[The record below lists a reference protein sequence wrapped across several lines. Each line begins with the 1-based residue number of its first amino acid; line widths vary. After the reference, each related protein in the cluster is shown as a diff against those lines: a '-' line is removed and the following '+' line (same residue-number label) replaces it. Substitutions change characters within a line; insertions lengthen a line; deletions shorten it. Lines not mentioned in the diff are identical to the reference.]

1 MNMFTIRSRV
11 IAAAA
16 AAAIALTAFSTAPAQ
31 ARVRNG
37 DAIALGAI
45 VGLFGTV
52 AALAAAN
59 AARDRHYGPYYAAPH
74 PGAPVYRGPVHR
86 SHRWGGWHRHHW
98 HR

>member
-1 MNMFTIRSRV
+1 MLTIRSRV

-16 AAAIALTAFSTAPAQ
+16 AAAIALTAFSAAPAQ

-37 DAIALGAI
+37 DAVAAAAIA
-45 VGLFGTV
+45 GLFGTI
-52 AALAAAN
+52 ATIAAAN
-59 AARDRHYGPYYAAPH
+59 AARDHYGYYRPRYVAPY
-74 PGAPVYRGPVHR
+74 PGVPVYRGPVHR